1 MMRPR
6 TVVPIGVA
14 LSVLALGVAAYF
26 HPAEQAEVQ
35 AAAPVDA
42 DVRAAPPASA
52 PAPDAPAASPV
63 DAEAP
68 AAAPVEPPARR
79 HLLERI
85 GDAAIA
91 QIYAD
96 GFEALD
102 LREKVLIWH
111 LYNAAIAGRDI
122 FYDQR
127 YEHNLEMRE
136 VLEEILV
143 HGAAVDP
150 DALEA
155 IHRYAKLFW
164 INTGPYNNLTARKF
178 VLDLDPA
185 AFRAAAEAA
194 AAAGARFPA
203 ADGETLDAL
212 LTRLEPL
219 FFDETVDPILT
230 NKTPADGGDILL
242 SSANNLYDGVSMADL
257 ENFEERYP
265 LNSRLVKRD
274 GRLEEEV
281 YRIDGGGRY
290 AEQLEEVVRHLEAA
304 IPFATEPM
312 AAALEALVRWN
323 RTGEPADRR
332 AYDIAWVADRASPV
346 DTINGFT
353 EVYMDA
359 RGAKGAWEALVYY
372 VNREKTE
379 AIRTLAE
386 HAQWFEDH
394 MPWDPSYRKE
404 GVRGITANAIEVVV
418 EIGDSGPITPIGINL
433 PNDQTVRE
441 EYGSKSI
448 SLSNV
453 IEAYDLS
460 QPPAYLAEFTW
471 DEAEH
476 ARAEQWGS
484 LAGDLTVN
492 MHEVIGHASGQ
503 LAERLGGNAQPFLR
517 EQYSALE
524 EARADL
530 VALYFIADPKLAEIG
545 IVDAADQA
553 DIVLAEYESYARNA
567 ILQLRRVREG
577 DQLEQDHMRNRQM
590 VVHWLIDNTEA
601 VEVRRR
607 DGRTYNVVTDAQA
620 FRAGV
625 GRLLAEVQRIKSEG
639 DYDAARALFESYGI
653 RFDPALRDEV
663 VERVAEVDLPS
674 YTGFV
679 MPKLEPVTGPDGS
692 ITDVLISYPQDFT
705 RQMLEYSGKR
715 LPAGGADR
723 TTDQAGAGP
732 HLLVE
737 LFTADGDAALA
748 RYREQ
753 RAAPLLAAGGAAGA
767 SVFVL
772 RQQQEPST
780 PLPAPFH
787 AGIYPLESGAPAPAP
802 PAPIDG
808 VRIVGS
814 ATYGR
819 IGVYGEPAPP
829 GQARE
834 SAMLVFS
841 HPTDLGHD
849 AEYNAW
855 YTDNHMIDVA
865 RSPHY
870 RASTRYAP
878 RHQLAGAPLTYL
890 CLYEVEAPYS
900 TELHEGLMHWL
911 TETPDDFR
919 QPQPRTPAGEEVLT
933 LDLWGY
939 FERLWSVTD

>member
-6 TVVPIGVA
+6 TVVPVGVA

-35 AAAPVDA
+35 AAAAVDPDARVAPAVEPDAAAASAVDA
-42 DVRAAPPASA
+42 D
-52 PAPDAPAASPV
+52 
-63 DAEAP
+63 AP
-68 AAAPVEPPARR
+68 AAAPVDPPARR

-85 GDAAIA
+85 DDAAIA

-96 GFEALD
+96 GFEALE

-111 LYNAAIAGRDI
+111 LYNAALAGRDI

-143 HGAAVDP
+143 HGEAVDA

-155 IHRYAKLFW
+155 IHRYTKLFW

-185 AFRAAAEAA
+185 AFRAAAGAA
-194 AAAGARFPA
+194 AAAGAQFPT

-212 LTRLEPL
+212 LTRLDPL

-257 ENFEERYP
+257 EGFEERYP

-281 YRIDGGGRY
+281 YRIAGDGRY
-290 AEQLEEVVRHLEAA
+290 ADDLREVVRHLEAA
-304 IPFATEPM
+304 VPFATEPM
-312 AAALEALVRWN
+312 AAALEALVQWYRS
-323 RTGEPADRR
+323 GEPADRR
-332 AYDIAWVADRASPV
+332 AYDIAWVADQASPV

-394 MPWDPSYRKE
+394 MPWDPGYRKE
-404 GVRGITANAIEVVV
+404 GVTGITANAIDVVV

-453 IEAYDLS
+453 VEAYDLS
-460 QPPAYLAEFTW
+460 RPPAYLAEFTW
-471 DEAEH
+471 DAAEL
-476 ARAEQWGS
+476 ARAERWGS

-607 DGRTYNVVTDAQA
+607 DGRTYHVVTDAQA
-620 FRAGV
+620 FREGV
-625 GRLLAEVQRIKSEG
+625 GRLLSEVQRIKSEG

-653 RFDPALRDEV
+653 RFDPVLRDEV
-663 VERVAEVDLPS
+663 VGRVAGVDLPS

-679 MPKLEPVTGPDGS
+679 MPKLEPVTAADGS

-705 RQMLEYSGKR
+705 QQMLEYAGKS
-715 LPAGGADR
+715 LPAGSADPTADR
-723 TTDQAGAGP
+723 AGAGP

-737 LFTADGDAALA
+737 LFTADGEAALA

-767 SVFVL
+767 SVFEL
-772 RQQQEPST
+772 RQQQEPPT
-780 PLPAPFH
+780 PLRAPFY
-787 AGIYPLESGAPAPAP
+787 AGVYPLEGGAPVPAA

-808 VRIVGS
+808 IEVVGS
-814 ATYGR
+814 AAYGR

-841 HPTDLGHD
+841 HPTDLGYD

-865 RSPHY
+865 RSPHF

-878 RHQLAGAPLTYL
+878 QHQLAGAPLSYL

-900 TELHEGLMHWL
+900 SELHEGLMHWL
-911 TETPDDFR
+911 RDTPDDFR
-919 QPQPRTPAGEEVLT
+919 QPQPRTPAGEDVLT

>member
-1 MMRPR
+1 MTRLR
-6 TVVPIGVA
+6 TVVPRSPIPSA
-14 LSVLALGVAAYF
+14 LAVLAALVAA
-26 HPAEQAEVQ
+26 AGAGL
-35 AAAPVDA
+35 DA
-42 DVRAAPPASA
+42 R
-52 PAPDAPAASPV
+52 PAPQT
-63 DAEAP
+63 EAP
-68 AAAPVEPPARR
+68 ERR
-79 HLLERI
+79 YLIERI
-85 GDAAIA
+85 GDAAVA
-91 QIYAD
+91 QIHAD
-96 GFEALD
+96 GFETLA

-111 LYNAAIAGRDI
+111 LYNAALAGRDI

-143 HGAAVDP
+143 HADAVDP
-150 DALEA
+150 AALEA
-155 IHRYAKLFW
+155 IHRYTKLFW

-178 VLDLDPA
+178 VPDLDPA
-185 AFRAAAEAA
+185 AFRAAARAA

-212 LTRLEPL
+212 LTRLDPL
-219 FFDETVDPILT
+219 FFDVAVDPILT
-230 NKTPADGGDILL
+230 SKTPPAGADMLL

-257 ENFEERYP
+257 ETFDERYP
-265 LNSRLVKRD
+265 LNSRLVKRA

-281 YRIDGGGRY
+281 YRIAGGGRY
-290 AEQLEEVVRHLEAA
+290 APQLREVVRHLEAA
-304 IPFATEPM
+304 IPFAAEPM
-312 AAALEALVRWN
+312 AAALAALVKWY

-332 AYDIAWVADRASPV
+332 AYDVAWVADRDSPV

-386 HAQWFEDH
+386 HAQWFEDR
-394 MPWDPSYRKE
+394 MPWDPRYRKE
-404 GVRGITANAIEVVV
+404 GVRGITAAAIDVVV
-418 EIGDSGPITPIGINL
+418 ETGDAGPITPIGINL

-441 EYGSKSI
+441 RYGSKSV

-453 IEAYDLS
+453 IEAYERS
-460 QPPAYLAEFTW
+460 QPPAYRAEFTW
-471 DEAEH
+471 DAAEH
-476 ARAEQWGS
+476 ARAERWGAF
-484 LAGDLTVN
+484 AGDLTTN
-492 MHEVIGHASGQ
+492 MHEVIGHASGR
-503 LAERLGGNAQPFLR
+503 LAERLGGNAQPLLR

-553 DIVLAEYESYARNA
+553 DVALAQYEAYARNA

-577 DQLEQDHMRNRQM
+577 SQLEQDHMRNRQM
-590 VVHWLIDNTEA
+590 VVHWLLANTDA

-607 DGRTYNVVTDAQA
+607 AGKTYHVVTDAQA
-620 FRAGV
+620 FREGV

-639 DYDAARALFESYGI
+639 DYEAARALFEAYGI

-663 VERVAEVDLPS
+663 LERVAEVDLPS

-679 MPKLEPVTGPDGS
+679 MPKLEAVTAADGS
-692 ITDVLISYPQDFT
+692 IADVLISYPRDLT

-715 LPAGGADR
+715 PPAGLGGGRTADR
-723 TTDQAGAGP
+723 TGAGP

-737 LFTADGDAALA
+737 LFTADGDEALA
-748 RYREQ
+748 RYRAQ
-753 RAAPLLAAGGAAGA
+753 RAAPLLAGGGAAGA
-767 SVFVL
+767 SLFEL
-772 RQQQEPST
+772 RQQQEPAT
-780 PLPAPFH
+780 ALGRPLY
-787 AGIYPLESGAPAPAP
+787 AGLYPLERGAPAPAL
-802 PAPIDG
+802 PAAIDG
-808 VRIVGS
+808 VALIGS
-814 ATYGR
+814 AAYAR
-819 IGVYGEPAPP
+819 IGTYGEPAPA
-829 GQARE
+829 GAARP
-834 SAMLVFS
+834 SAMLVLS
-841 HPTDLGHD
+841 HPTDVGFD

-865 RSPHY
+865 RSPHF
-870 RASTRYAP
+870 RAATRYAP
-878 RHQLAGAPLTYL
+878 RRQLAGAPLSYL
-890 CLYEVEAPYS
+890 CVYEIDAPYS
-900 TELHEGLMHWL
+900 PELHRGLMRWL

-919 QPQPRTPAGEEVLT
+919 QPMPETPAGEGVLT

-939 FERLWSVTD
+939 FARLWSMAH